1 MEVSLDKEQE
11 QVDPLIFRV
20 PILTLSIVEIQ
31 PTIMERLLLAKQL
44 LEFRLNLETNLLK
57 IEIETYQLQRLLNP
71 LHKMLIQMQ
80 TELLA
85 IM

>member
-1 MEVSLDKEQE
+1 MVVSLDKEQE
-11 QVDPLIFRV
+11 QVDPLTFRV

-44 LEFRLNLETNLLK
+44 LELRLNLETNLLK
-57 IEIETYQLQRLLNP
+57 IEIETFQLQRLLNP